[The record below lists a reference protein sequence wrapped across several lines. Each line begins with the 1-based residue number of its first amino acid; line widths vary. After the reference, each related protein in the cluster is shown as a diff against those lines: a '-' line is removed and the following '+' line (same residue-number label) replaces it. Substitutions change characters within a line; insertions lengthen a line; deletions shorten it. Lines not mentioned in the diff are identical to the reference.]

1 MELWSAA
8 ALLVPAVIGFAAA
21 SRCLRQNK
29 VARVVC
35 MVLCALVAAACVT
48 YIGLTLFFV
57 DAVNHQPPA
66 V

>member
-8 ALLVPAVIGFAAA
+8 ALLVPAVIGFTAA

-29 VARVVC
+29 AARAVC
-35 MVLCALVAAACVT
+35 MALCALVAAACVI

-57 DAVNHQPPA
+57 DAVSHQPPA